1 MSGVVR
7 LTAEWA
13 LFGKDSGAGG
23 DYGIIAGSRGEFSRD
38 EFHDILFRWSPGQ
51 VSPPEVTISCLRV
64 DDEGAYIGLAVH
76 GWSNRRD
83 HEGRPVALTSYYCV
97 PYSMLQDTPVSY
109 EALYAAVATCA
120 PVGED
125 PVVLTVPVLDEP
137 QLAAIAARAGD
148 TAKAAAALL
157 LTEEQICVLG
167 GENLHV
173 LDRLR
178 YLDTVAALLPYGVRT
193 RLTASTWT
201 DSATSHRIKLSFAK
215 NAKRDAFPLHWNTTA
230 GRPWSQTT
238 REYYD
243 ALVRRPPV
251 TVVRALAAATKPVGF
266 RHAFDVA
273 EAVLEGVPATGDIL
287 DVPALPGPPAPP
299 ELPAVPENPATIED
313 LLHRCAAALNTRDY
327 GELGL
332 AAAGLKALADAREPS
347 RHDRARHR
355 QIIETR
361 VLPAAAA
368 GPRGPDGAFYELILR
383 LGYGHA
389 LTSADLDS
397 ITRAALPSADLY
409 AAMARM
415 PLDDDLVQVRVAVRA
430 PESSLAHMVE
440 RTAISLL
447 IPVAAHEPSDPEVVR
462 YLRDRVTRH
471 ADRLTGNAEIA
482 RVLEEHV
489 FLSAAVAAAYPGD
502 PETQANVLD
511 EFLHIAYG
519 PSPADDRL
527 GAIAARAVEP
537 HIAMLLVAAAS
548 TRARRTRPRA
558 LWQALR
564 GRAGLLRR
572 PAPGAE
578 PGGPGAAGPAV
589 AVDAPISDTAPTR
602 SFLRTRRRHG
612 GPPVL
617 PSAADEHRRV
627 ARVELARFLVIMVPG
642 AVLAL
647 AVLYLVIGR

>member
-7 LTAEWA
+7 LTADWA
-13 LFGKDSGAGG
+13 QFGKDSGAGG
-23 DYGIIAGSRGEFSRD
+23 DYGIIASSRGEFSRD

-51 VSPPEVTISCLRV
+51 VTPPEVTISCLRV

-76 GWSNRRD
+76 DWSNRRD

-97 PYSMLQDTPVSY
+97 PYTPLQDTPVSY
-109 EALYAAVATCA
+109 EALYAAVAACA
-120 PVGED
+120 PTGED

-137 QLAAIAARAGD
+137 QLAAIAARAGE
-148 TAKAAAALL
+148 TAMAAAALL
-157 LTEEQICVLG
+157 LAEEQICVLG

-201 DSATSHRIKLSFAK
+201 DSATPHRIKLSFARH
-215 NAKRDAFPLHWNTTA
+215 AKKDAFPLYLNTTA

-238 REYYD
+238 REYFA
-243 ALVRRPPV
+243 ALVRRPPA

-273 EAVLEGVPATGDIL
+273 DAVLEGVPMTGDIL
-287 DVPALPGPPAPP
+287 DVPAPPGPPAPP
-299 ELPAVPENPATIED
+299 ELPAVPESPPTIEE
-313 LLHRCAAALNTRDY
+313 LLHRCAAALDARDY
-327 GELGL
+327 GDLGL
-332 AAAGLKALADAREPS
+332 AAAGLRTLADGREPG
-347 RHDRARHR
+347 RQERARHR

-361 VLPAAAA
+361 VLPAAAT
-368 GPRGPDGAFYELILR
+368 GPRGPDESFYDLILR

-397 ITRAALPSADLY
+397 IARAGAPSAELY

-415 PLDDDLVQVRVAVRA
+415 PLADDLVQVRVAVRA
-430 PESSLAHMVE
+430 PDSPLAHLVG
-440 RTAISLL
+440 RISIALL
-447 IPVAAHEPSDPEVVR
+447 IPVAAQEPSDPEVVR

-471 ADRLTGNAEIA
+471 PDRLTGNAEIA
-482 RVLEEHV
+482 LALEEHA

-502 PETQANVLD
+502 PESQANVLD

-519 PSPADDRL
+519 RSPADDRL
-527 GAIAARAVEP
+527 GAIVARSVEP
-537 HIAMLLVAAAS
+537 HVAMLLVAAAS
-548 TRARRTRPRA
+548 TRARRSRPRA

-564 GRAGLLRR
+564 SRAGLLRQ
-572 PAPGAE
+572 AA
-578 PGGPGAAGPAV
+578 PGGPHAAGPAV
-589 AVDAPISDTAPTR
+589 AAGVPISDTAPTR
-602 SFLRTRRRHG
+602 FFLRTRRHG
-612 GPPVL
+612 GPQVL
-617 PSAADEHRRV
+617 PAPADEHTRG
-627 ARVELARFLVIMVPG
+627 AMVELARFLAIAVPL

-647 AVLYLVIGR
+647 TGLYWLIGR